1 MTDAAFRV
9 RGRVQ
14 GVGFRWWT
22 RSRAASLGLAGSV
35 RNCAD
40 GSVEVQASGDPAAIA
55 QLERELRRGPPGALV
70 EAVDSI
76 PVAPLAS
83 NTGFEILR

>member
-1 MTDAAFRV
+1 VAAEAYRI

-22 RSRAASLGLAGSV
+22 RSQARRLHLVGTV

-40 GSVEVQASGDPAAIA
+40 GSVEVQASGPPERIA
-55 QLERELRRGPPGALV
+55 EFHRLLTQGPPGAQV
-70 EAVDSI
+70 EAVEAF
-76 PVAPLAS
+76 APTANLGE
-83 NTGFEILR
+83 TFEIVR